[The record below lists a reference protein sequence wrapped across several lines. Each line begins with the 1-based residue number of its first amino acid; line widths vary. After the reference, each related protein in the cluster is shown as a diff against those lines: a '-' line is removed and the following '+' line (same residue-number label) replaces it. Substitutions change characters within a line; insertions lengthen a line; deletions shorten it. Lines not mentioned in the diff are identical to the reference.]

1 MTAQQ
6 NGELLDFLNH
16 YKLSCTK
23 KGINLSLTVRTDM
36 PKTPGSKGGVLS
48 TARRSSPKLPINE
61 RVKRLNPQSKIP
73 NINPF
78 LSKQMNSR
86 IIVCQGC
93 RGELHLSSGAVT
105 NAPFDFCVTRKE
117 RRSYKD
123 PETRQLCKAT
133 RETVAHCH
141 LRVASVQ
148 VVEPSFLPCT
158 LVISEG
164 LQLAECYKNYIIKE
178 FGLTTC

>member
-1 MTAQQ
+1 MPGKQKGEYGCEKNCPHFNGIRICFHTVVTAQQ

-16 YKLSCTK
+16 YQRSCTK

-78 LSKQMNSR
+78 LSKQMNFR

-123 PETRQLCKAT
+123 PKTRQYVRRRGK
-133 RETVAHCH
+133 RS
-141 LRVASVQ
+141 RI
-148 VVEPSFLPCT
+148 
-158 LVISEG
+158 VIFESRPF
-164 LQLAECYKNYIIKE
+164 K
-178 FGLTTC
+178 

>member
-1 MTAQQ
+1 MPGKQKGEYRCEKNCPHFNGIRICFHTVVTAQQ

-16 YKLSCTK
+16 YKRSCTK

-123 PETRQLCKAT
+123 PKTRQYVRRRGK
-133 RETVAHCH
+133 RS
-141 LRVASVQ
+141 RI
-148 VVEPSFLPCT
+148 
-158 LVISEG
+158 VIFESRPF
-164 LQLAECYKNYIIKE
+164 K
-178 FGLTTC
+178 